1 MSNFKRFQSKVFWN
15 QMETRDAG
23 NFDFPSPVLLT
34 SPRRDPT
41 IFVAPASPMIPRTD
55 ERDRVDGVPESDT
68 SVDQENVTVIHVEM
82 CGSPAV
88 REEPSNEAVA
98 VEDHLLAER
107 SFSPTSR
114 GQRSQD
120 SGFSDSGRSD
130 SSGTSNKS
138 PRRRRKRRSSRRR
151 THPRIAGLREAEN
164 AEDDGP
170 AHTSTPKQE
179 TRQGCRLKKPEM
191 KELSRQLDFSDH
203 RNNEE
208 EPVLA
213 RSPSIASRETIND
226 FLYTSEPPDYC
237 EQLSSIPEDSY
248 PRLPQS
254 CSRVI
259 PSQGLDVRA
268 PVRCWL
274 EEIRYDEEDEM
285 DILFSKRLPRRK
297 LKDEEAE
304 SRDLRLLTASAA
316 TAAKKVIDAADSFEK
331 RYQRVFDSIGNS
343 KSNRSERD
351 ALRKIEAEASEIL
364 LKMGSTMPRRTDQRE
379 NPKNLAMQL
388 GRLKNSVDRAFDK
401 RLDFYIEKVVL
412 ALEEAPSEAGSA
424 ARGALAALTAL
435 GLAGPRA
442 GASVARCS
450 GIRALLTSLVSAGR
464 LSSELRSASL
474 RALASVCCCIEA
486 VDQFVREGGPEILGD
501 ILAADSTPQS
511 EKSEAAALVVQITAP
526 WMDYVG
532 LPYVEPFAHDLISA
546 LTNLAERTSCKQT
559 LLLSTAAI
567 NHMAHS
573 RRCIGPIIKCDS
585 IKRLLRCV
593 KKTSSGNVWLMEQV
607 ASLVGQVARVPQ
619 ARAHLAETRASVA
632 LVCFLRMQPPG
643 LEAESYRRL
652 EATATEALTRLCVDP
667 EIAKQVVAVGGSDCL
682 PSSECS
688 GQACVGDNTRRAEA
702 ASNHKFHST
711 KSLRVARK
719 IAAEQIDMARMWDS
733 SPR

>member
-1 MSNFKRFQSKVFWN
+1 MRIS
-15 QMETRDAG
+15 DAG
-23 NFDFPSPVLLT
+23 DF
-34 SPRRDPT
+34 
-41 IFVAPASPMIPRTD
+41 FFFF
-55 ERDRVDGVPESDT
+55 
-68 SVDQENVTVIHVEM
+68 
-82 CGSPAV
+82 
-88 REEPSNEAVA
+88 
-98 VEDHLLAER
+98 LLASAPSTGIRMQLYSCAEKR
-107 SFSPTSR
+107 V
-114 GQRSQD
+114 GQSVELEFCYNVD
-120 SGFSDSGRSD
+120 F
-130 SSGTSNKS
+130 
-138 PRRRRKRRSSRRR
+138 
-151 THPRIAGLREAEN
+151 
-164 AEDDGP
+164 
-170 AHTSTPKQE
+170 
-179 TRQGCRLKKPEM
+179 
-191 KELSRQLDFSDH
+191 LSRQTESGRGLSLIIFCALYSLQEKINI
-203 RNNEE
+203 RNNVED
-208 EPVLA
+208 PVLA

-226 FLYTSEPPDYC
+226 FLYTSEPPEDC

-248 PRLPQS
+248 LRLPQS

-259 PSQGLDVRA
+259 PSLGLDVRA

-343 KSNRSERD
+343 SSNRTERD
-351 ALRKIEAEASEIL
+351 ALQKIEAEASEIL
-364 LKMGSTMPRRTDQRE
+364 LKMGSTMPRRTAQRE
-379 NPKNLAMQL
+379 NPKNVAMQL

-486 VDQFVREGGPEILGD
+486 VDQFVREGGPEILSD
-501 ILAADSTPQS
+501 ILAADSTPES

-573 RRCIGPIIKCDS
+573 RRCIGPIIKCNS

-688 GQACVGDNTRRAEA
+688 GQACVGDARRAEA
-702 ASNHKFHST
+702 ASNQKFHSS